1 MSAEPAVATA
11 PTPRE
16 LVDTFFRRTRALLPT
31 WTDLLAVRR
40 QPRRDIVAGVTV
52 AMVALPLALAFGITS
67 GLGAG
72 AGLVTAIVAGLV
84 AATFGGSNLQVS
96 GPTGAMTVVL
106 LPIVAQFGTDGVLV
120 VGLLA
125 GLILIGLAY
134 AGAGRY
140 MRYVPVPVIEGF
152 TVGIAVIIALQQVP
166 AALGASVTPG
176 EGVLAAAADAIRSG
190 LAAPDIA
197 SIVTCASVAGVM
209 MVAARLRPGLPVSLP
224 AVIAATLITTLAGV
238 QVHVIGALPAGLP
251 SPSLPALEPGM
262 LGRLVVPAI
271 AVAALAALES
281 LMSATVADG
290 MSVGERHDSDRELF
304 GQGVANVLTPLFGGM
319 PATAAI
325 ARTAVNVRSGA
336 RSRLAASTQAVSL
349 LVVVLV
355 ASQWVGAI
363 PLAALAGVLIATAVQ
378 MIEASSLAALLRAT
392 RGDAAALLITAG
404 ATVALDL
411 VTAVI
416 LGLIV
421 AGAFALHELARTAR
435 LDEMELDHADHT
447 AEEQRLFDEHIVA
460 YRLDGPLFFGAAHTF
475 LLELAEL
482 REVRVVILR
491 LSRLRTLDATGAS
504 VLADTI
510 KRLEGRG
517 ISVLLSGARPEHQ
530 GILTRLGV
538 YAELSSEHH
547 LFDSTPDAIAHARA
561 HARRLAHDPGSV
573 VVDRATGPEAMR
585 VGSPAD

>member
-1 MSAEPAVATA
+1 MSLESVVAAA

-16 LVDTFFRRTRALLPT
+16 LAGSFVRRTRALLPVRA
-31 WTDLLAVRR
+31 DLSAMRR
-40 QPRRDIVAGVTV
+40 QPRRDVVAGVTV

-67 GLGAG
+67 GLGAS
-72 AGLVTAIVAGLV
+72 AGLVTAIVAGLL
-84 AATFGGSNLQVS
+84 AALFGGSNLQVS

-106 LPIVAQFGTDGVLV
+106 LPIVAQFGASGVLV
-120 VGLLA
+120 VGLIA
-125 GLILIGLAY
+125 GVLLIGLAY

-140 MRYVPVPVIEGF
+140 MRYIPVPVIEGF

-166 AALGASVTPG
+166 AALGVPATPG
-176 EGVLAAAADAIRSG
+176 EGVIAVASEAFRSWFAG
-190 LAAPDIA
+190 PDITA
-197 SIVTCASVAGVM
+197 VAIATSVAGVM
-209 MVAARLRPGLPVSLP
+209 LLAARVRPGLPVSLA
-224 AVIAATLITTLAGV
+224 AVVAVTVVATFAGL
-238 QVHVIGALPAGLP
+238 HARVIGALPAGLP
-251 SPSLPALEPGM
+251 APSVPVVEVAM
-262 LGRLVVPAI
+262 LGRLVVPAV

-281 LMSATVADG
+281 LMSATVADA

-304 GQGVANVLTPLFGGM
+304 GQGIANLATPLFGGI

-336 RSRLAASTQAVSL
+336 RSRAAAITQSLTL

-355 ASQWVGAI
+355 ASSWVGSI
-363 PLAALAGVLIATAVQ
+363 PLAALAGVLIATAIQ
-378 MIEASSLAALLRAT
+378 MVEASSVAVLLRST

-411 VTAVI
+411 VTAVV

-421 AGAFALHELARTAR
+421 AGAFALHEVARSAR
-435 LDEMELDHADHT
+435 LDEMELDHTDHS

-491 LSRLRTLDATGAS
+491 LSRVQNLDATGAS

-517 ISVLLSGARPEHQ
+517 ITVLLSGARPEHQ
-530 GILTRLGV
+530 RILTRLGV
-538 YAELSSEHH
+538 YDELSSERH
-547 LFDSTPDAIAHARA
+547 LFDSTPDAIAHART
-561 HARRLAHDPGSV
+561 HALRLAHQPVGV
-573 VVDRATGPEAMR
+573 VAG
-585 VGSPAD
+585 G